1 MMGLVHEV
9 QDDDQVFRLL
19 HVTRDTSLGHVS
31 ERDRPREEEQLG
43 LLARERDTVSTQDPA
58 SPGDT
63 GDSGVMNS
71 DSELLCL
78 KYSVFRLR

>member
-1 MMGLVHEV
+1 MVQEV
-9 QDDDQVFRLL
+9 QDDDQVVTLL
-19 HVTRDTSLGHVS
+19 HVTRDTGSLGHVS
-31 ERDRPREEEQLG
+31 DRDRPREEEQLVF
-43 LLARERDTVSTQDPA
+43 LARERDTLSTQDPA

-63 GDSGVMNS
+63 GDSGVINS